1 MSTDDTFDVAAERDK
16 KVRTQQKTWTG
27 KRKTMDAEIRT
38 NIEDALNEADPCEA
52 NKKLA
57 ALELAIKKRK
67 LANAKA
73 QMLTLKEKARE
84 KFGVSEEI
92 NIFYLDPPW
101 QYADGSHLLG
111 TDKQYETMSFEE
123 LSALPIAGLAAQ
135 DAVMVMWTT
144 FYMLDAALS
153 LMAAYGFE
161 YKTVFTVW
169 VKVDRAGNPY
179 FSMGDYTMPCAE
191 FALMGIRGTLQIKQ
205 RKDIINSVIRARPNG
220 HSRKPPAV
228 RDQIVRLF
236 GDLPRM
242 ELFGRGRVPGWI
254 VWGNQT
260 NLFANDLVFSKT
272 PVDETA
278 YIPRVIDRKK
288 QVSDRAYKVS
298 ANGSAQSFTSVS
310 VATSFGRLYYEF
322 DADSVANNSDKNA
335 AEEHDHDGTR
345 RCCLP
350 VGDTIPDNVLSH
362 ITMIDGYLQ
371 SRTGYHNVRNSLYN
385 RFSEATVREHEDNI
399 RQQQRHNADILFAI
413 NYNKTPRRP
422 NVRVAQPPVVAE
434 PNS

>member
-1 MSTDDTFDVAAERDK
+1 MSTDDTFDVAAEREK
-16 KVRTQQKTWTG
+16 KIRTQQKTWTG
-27 KRKTMDAEIRT
+27 KRKTIDAEIRT
-38 NIEDALNEADPCEA
+38 NIEDALNETDACEA

-57 ALELAIKKRK
+57 QVELAIKKRK

-73 QMLTLKEKARE
+73 QMSNLKEKARE
-84 KFGVSEEI
+84 MFGVAHEI
-92 NIFYLDPPW
+92 SIFYLDPPW

-111 TDKQYETMSFEE
+111 TDKQYETMSFEQ
-123 LSALPIAGLAAQ
+123 LSALPVAGLAAQ

-260 NLFANDLVFSKT
+260 DLFANDLVFNKT
-272 PVDETA
+272 PVDESS
-278 YIPRVIDRKK
+278 YIPRPIDRKK
-288 QVSDRAYKVS
+288 QVSDRAYRVS
-298 ANGSAQSFTSVS
+298 ANGSAESFTSVS
-310 VATSFGRLYYEF
+310 VATSFGRLYSEF
-322 DADSVANNSDKNA
+322 DADTVQTVKNTGDN
-335 AEEHDHDGTR
+335 HDHDGTR
-345 RCCLP
+345 PCCLP
-350 VGDTIPDNVLSH
+350 VGDTIPDNILSH
-362 ITMIDGYLQ
+362 ITMIDGYLRT
-371 SRTGYHNVRNSLYN
+371 RTGYHNIRNSLYN
-385 RFSEATVREHEDNI
+385 RFSEATVREHEDKI
-399 RQQQRHNADILFAI
+399 LQQQRHNADILFAI
-413 NYNKTPRRP
+413 NYNKNPRRP
-422 NVRVAQPPVVAE
+422 NVRVAQPPLME
-434 PNS
+434 SPNS